1 MSRILWRPRFRDGAF
16 SLGIGLMI
24 LSLLLLPK
32 QSVSAAGDGVQLILP
47 SLFPFFVLST
57 LCVDSG
63 IIRALGTLMQPLMAP
78 LFRVGGCCAGAF
90 LLGIIG
96 GYPVGARTAISL
108 YESGQCSRDEASA
121 ITPGPRLFSA
131 S

>member
-16 SLGIGLMI
+16 SLGSGLMI

-32 QSVSAAGDGVQLILP
+32 QSISAAGDGVQLCLNVILP

-63 IIRALGTLMQPLMAP
+63 IIRALERFYWASSGAILLVREPPSPCTNPVSAAGTKP
-78 LFRVGGCCAGAF
+78 
-90 LLGIIG
+90 
-96 GYPVGARTAISL
+96 
-108 YESGQCSRDEASA
+108 SG
-121 ITPGPRLFSA
+121 F
-131 S
+131 